1 MVKVQKLPYLALKCL
16 ISSLGPVEKIDF
28 SLCSKKCRRAVKICT
43 PKDSVKVTLNFTRH
57 SHLTL
62 NAVDCDEVSIL
73 DSDKLFKQL
82 HHINRGNF
90 NEIIIPWADYTCDVL
105 NCKVN
110 GMVFDICSQKT
121 LSQINRW
128 LKVRKESLQYC
139 EIQEDFPRSHYVYIL
154 RNFDIELLNFNKN
167 KSLKDY
173 EWFVTI
179 KKKLCLNMRDDQRV
193 HLETILDCSCP
204 QIEVHYGKWR
214 RYDVYLFVSAWLRG
228 ILPDLSLFVI
238 TELDYFSLE
247 DILRGIDA
255 TKLDDNV
262 ENRYIGIFNDN
273 KVISG
278 GWDIRRNDGEIATI
292 KMSSNNGQAMF
303 RLVSHSLF
311 LN

>member
-16 ISSLGPVEKIDF
+16 ISHLGPVE
-28 SLCSKKCRRAVKICT
+28 
-43 PKDSVKVTLNFTRH
+43 N
-57 SHLTL
+57 
-62 NAVDCDEVSIL
+62 CDEVYIL
-73 DSDKLFKQL
+73 DSDKISKQL

-105 NCKVN
+105 NCKVY

-193 HLETILDCSCP
+193 HLETILNCPCP

-214 RYDVYLFVSAWLRG
+214 RYDVYLFVSAWLKG
-228 ILPDLSLFVI
+228 YLPDLLLFVI
-238 TELDYFSLE
+238 TGLDYFSLE
-247 DILRGIDA
+247 NIVRGFDA

-262 ENRYIGIFNDN
+262 ENRYKG
-273 KVISG
+273 
-278 GWDIRRNDGEIATI
+278 
-292 KMSSNNGQAMF
+292 
-303 RLVSHSLF
+303 
-311 LN
+311 